1 MSSSSSDS
9 GVDFDLQ
16 WLFNFECFHYLGHV
30 YIKEFTAY
38 CIQTGDYFTYYIRS
52 PLGILTNASKFETTT
67 YDMQRSKHGFN
78 WLDGDMSISD
88 FHNLLQLNIPND
100 GVEILCFSHKVY
112 KYFDWDFRKN
122 YTYSNVR
129 LIRNI
134 HPAEHHTIKCCKKHN
149 TPHCAEMRLFQM
161 VHAMQ
166 AVLVPVFLPDLPYDY
181 IRHLKRMKR
190 ITESDSKKVSFA
202 FQSLKRT
209 DRLSLAKVSLPNGNC
224 QLCTQGEFERKAG
237 FGSIEKSHS
246 TSQTNSYTPS
256 DETAGAAN
264 TQM

>member
-9 GVDFDLQ
+9 GVDFNLQ
-16 WLFNFECFHYLGHV
+16 WLFHFECFHYLGHV

-38 CIQTGDYFTYYIRS
+38 CIQTGDYFTYYIQS
-52 PLGILTNASKFETTT
+52 PLGILANASKFEAAT

-88 FHNLLQLNIPND
+88 FHERIQTNIPND

-134 HPAEHHTIKCCKKHN
+134 HPAEHHMIKCCKKHN
-149 TPHCAEMRLFQM
+149 TSHCAEMRLFQM
-161 VHAMQ
+161 VHAMH
-166 AVLVPVFLPDLPYDY
+166 AVLFPVFLPDLPYDY
-181 IRHLKRMKR
+181 LRHLKRMKR
-190 ITESDSKKVSFA
+190 ITESDTKKVSFA
-202 FQSLKRT
+202 LQSLKRS
-209 DRLSLAKVSLPNGNC
+209 DVLSLKKVSLPNGNC
-224 QLCTQGEFERKAG
+224 QLCAQGESGGKIG
-237 FGSIEKSHS
+237 FSCIKQSNS
-246 TSQTNSYTPS
+246 TSQFSDNTPS
-256 DETAGAAN
+256 NQTARTADIEI
-264 TQM
+264 

>member
-16 WLFNFECFHYLGHV
+16 RLFNFECFRYLGYV

-38 CIQTGDYFTYYIRS
+38 CIQTGDYFTYYIQS
-52 PLGILTNASKFETTT
+52 PLGILANASKFEAAT

-88 FHNLLQLNIPND
+88 FHDRLQSNIPND

-112 KYFDWDFRKN
+112 KYFNWDFRKN

-134 HPAEHHTIKCCKKHN
+134 HPAEHHMIKCCKKRS
-149 TPHCAEMRLFQM
+149 TSHCAEMRLFQM
-161 VHAMQ
+161 AHAMHP
-166 AVLVPVFLPDLPYDY
+166 VLVPVFLPDLPYDY

-190 ITESDSKKVSFA
+190 ITESDTKKVSFA
-202 FQSLKRT
+202 LQSLKRT
-209 DRLSLAKVSLPNGNC
+209 DRLSLKKVSLSNGNC
-224 QLCTQGEFERKAG
+224 QLCAQGEFERKAE
-237 FGSIEKSHS
+237 FRIIEKSNS

-256 DETAGAAN
+256 DETARAAN